1 MKKGL
6 AIWVLAIVCFPL
18 HARVLHVKEGGSGN
32 GSSWASA
39 FSNPQQAL
47 SVAKAGDEIWVATG
61 IYTPTQGTDRTATF
75 QLPEGVALYGG
86 FAGFE
91 TSLNERNIGANRTI
105 LSGNIGSKNL
115 LTDNV
120 YTVVTIKNVTNQ
132 TILDG
137 FTISEGMSD
146 AIGKTGEASTSGAG
160 LYNEAASPTIRNCVF
175 TDNQANWGAAMFNS
189 AGAQKCSPVIINCE
203 FRQNKAHMDGGAI
216 YNDGADGRCT
226 PQIRNCHFE
235 MNMANYGASIY
246 NMVNNGETRPMVMT
260 CTFINNSS
268 MVRGAGTYDN
278 RRGKG
283 ACETILSGCRFEEN
297 IAALD
302 ANNSATT
309 SQQSTHGQIGGA
321 TSGSYLIKGNK

>member
-1 MKKGL
+1 M
-6 AIWVLAIVCFPL
+6 
-18 HARVLHVKEGGSGN
+18 
-32 GSSWASA
+32 
-39 FSNPQQAL
+39 AL
-47 SVAKAGDEIWVATG
+47 GV
-61 IYTPTQGTDRTATF
+61 YTPTQHTDRTATF

-86 FAGFE
+86 FSGNE
-91 TSLNERNIGANRTI
+91 TSLNDRNIASNPTI

-115 LTDNV
+115 LTDNA
-120 YTVVTIKNVTNQ
+120 YTVVTAKNVTTQ

-137 FTISEGMSD
+137 FIISDGLSD
-146 AIGKTGEASTSGAG
+146 AIGRTGESSTSGAG
-160 LYNEAASPTIRNCVF
+160 LYNEAASPTIRNCTF
-175 TDNQANWGAAMFNS
+175 TDNQAHWGAAMFNS
-189 AGAQKCSPVIINCE
+189 AGAQKCSPVIVNCQ
-203 FRQNKAHMDGGAI
+203 FIQNKALMDGGAI

-246 NMVNNGETRPMVMT
+246 NMVNNGETRPMVLSS
-260 CTFINNSS
+260 TFVNNSS

-283 ACETILSGCRFEEN
+283 ACETILTGCRFEDN

-302 ANNSATT
+302 ANNSAPT

-321 TSGSYLIKGNK
+321 TSGSYQIKGNK